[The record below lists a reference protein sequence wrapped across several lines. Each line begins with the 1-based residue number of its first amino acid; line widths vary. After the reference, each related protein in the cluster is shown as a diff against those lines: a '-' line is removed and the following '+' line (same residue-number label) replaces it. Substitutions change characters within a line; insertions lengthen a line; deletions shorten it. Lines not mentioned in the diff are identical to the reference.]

1 MAKTYDVMLVNKGE
15 HLFRVIKA
23 IKESCKLDITEAKD
37 KVDSCWLLDTKLKTV
52 DSYDE
57 AQRIKAVVEEAG
69 ATVRIDTNGAEE
81 QEDDIWNSVS
91 VMPSKRNNT
100 KSSTNA
106 PHGYTVFL
114 ENEGDDRDAMI
125 EALMKLCGFSRLLAE
140 EKTGFRLLLSN
151 EPLKVKLSLEDAEEL
166 VRKLER
172 ASSDAKLIIK
182 PSEADEEDPEDYG
195 KVAPYGYTVFLKDEG
210 DDRESLIEA
219 LMKHCGFSKSLAE
232 DKTGYLL
239 LLGKEPL
246 KVKLSLEDAEE
257 LVRKLERAS
266 SDAKLII
273 NPSEADEEDP
283 EDDGD
288 DEDADD
294 SDTADETPNID
305 WDMIHGGTK
314 YYCVLGGQSFGP
326 VNIHQLTNM
335 VTFGIVTGETLMWTD
350 GMSDWIPA
358 RSMPKVCNLVP

>member
-1 MAKTYDVMLVNKGE
+1 MAKTYDVMLVNAGDQK
-15 HLFRVIKA
+15 LRVVQVVR
-23 IKESCKLDITEAKD
+23 ETCKLDLKDAKD
-37 KVDSCWLLDTKLKTV
+37 KVDSCWLLDAKLKTV

-57 AQRIKAVVEEAG
+57 AQRIKAVVEATG

-91 VMPSKRNNT
+91 VIPSKRNDT

-114 ENEGDDRDAMI
+114 EDEGDDRDAM
-125 EALMKLCGFSRLLAE
+125 
-140 EKTGFRLLLSN
+140 
-151 EPLKVKLSLEDAEEL
+151 
-166 VRKLER
+166 
-172 ASSDAKLIIK
+172 
-182 PSEADEEDPEDYG
+182 
-195 KVAPYGYTVFLKDEG
+195 
-210 DDRESLIEA
+210 IEA

-232 DKTGYLL
+232 EKTGFTLL
-239 LLGKEPL
+239 LDYEPL
-246 KVKLSLEDAEE
+246 KVKLSLEDAED

-283 EDDGD
+283 EDNGD
-288 DEDADD
+288 EEVEEEVEESAEM
-294 SDTADETPNID
+294 SID

-335 VTFGIVTGETLMWTD
+335 VTFGIVTRDTLVWTE

>member
-1 MAKTYDVMLVNKGE
+1 MAKTYDVVLVTAGMKN
-15 HLFRVIKA
+15 LSVIKA

-57 AQRIKAVVEEAG
+57 AQRIKAVVEAAG

-91 VMPSKRNNT
+91 VMPSKRNDT

-114 ENEGDDRDAMI
+114 EDEGDDRDAVI
-125 EALMKLCGFSRLLAE
+125 EALMKHCGFSKSLAE
-140 EKTGFRLLLSN
+140 EKTSYLLLSGEPLKVKLSYEDAEELVHKLQKDATTAEFKIKPSKADDKDPEDKGKEAPYGYTVFLKDEGDDRESLIEALMKHCGFSRSLAEDKTGYLLLLGN

-182 PSEADEEDPEDYG
+182 PSEADEEDPED
-195 KVAPYGYTVFLKDEG
+195 
-210 DDRESLIEA
+210 
-219 LMKHCGFSKSLAE
+219 
-232 DKTGYLL
+232 
-239 LLGKEPL
+239 
-246 KVKLSLEDAEE
+246 
-257 LVRKLERAS
+257 
-266 SDAKLII
+266 
-273 NPSEADEEDP
+273 
-283 EDDGD
+283 DGD

-294 SDTADETPNID
+294 SDTADETLNID
-305 WDMIHGGTK
+305 WDMILGGTK
-314 YYCVLGGQSFGP
+314 YYCVLDGQSFGP

-358 RSMPKVCNLVP
+358 RSMPKVCNLIS

>member
-1 MAKTYDVMLVNKGE
+1 MAKTYDVMLVNAGNQK
-15 HLFRVIKA
+15 LSVIKA
-23 IKESCKLDITEAKD
+23 IKESCKLDLVDAKD
-37 KVDSCWLLDTKLKTV
+37 KVDSCWLLDAKLKTV
-52 DSYDE
+52 DSYAE
-57 AQRIKAVVEEAG
+57 AQRIKAVVEAAG

-91 VMPSKRNNT
+91 VMPSKRNAT

-114 ENEGDDRDAMI
+114 EDEGDDRDAM
-125 EALMKLCGFSRLLAE
+125 
-140 EKTGFRLLLSN
+140 
-151 EPLKVKLSLEDAEEL
+151 
-166 VRKLER
+166 
-172 ASSDAKLIIK
+172 
-182 PSEADEEDPEDYG
+182 
-195 KVAPYGYTVFLKDEG
+195 
-210 DDRESLIEA
+210 IEA

-232 DKTGYLL
+232 EKTSYLL
-239 LLGKEPL
+239 LSGEPLKVKLSYEDAEELVHKLQKDATTAEFKIKPSKADEEDPEDKGKEAPYGYTVFLKNEGDDRDAMIEALMKHCGFSKSLAEEKTGFTLLLNNEPL
-246 KVKLSLEDAEE
+246 KVKLSLEDAED

-283 EDDGD
+283 KDDGD
-288 DEDADD
+288 EEDED
-294 SDTADETPNID
+294 DEKPNID

-335 VTFGIVTGETLMWTD
+335 VTFGIVTRDTLVWTE

>member
-1 MAKTYDVMLVNKGE
+1 MAKTYDVMLVNAGNQK
-15 HLFRVIKA
+15 LSVIKA
-23 IKESCKLDITEAKD
+23 IKESCKLDLVDAKD
-37 KVDSCWLLDTKLKTV
+37 KVDSCWLLDAKLKTV

-57 AQRIKAVVEEAG
+57 AQRIKAVVEAAG
-69 ATVRIDTNGAEE
+69 ATVSINY
-81 QEDDIWNSVS
+81 DIWDTPASQ
-91 VMPSKRNNT
+91 VMP
-100 KSSTNA
+100 A

-114 ENEGDDRDAMI
+114 EDEGDDRDAM
-125 EALMKLCGFSRLLAE
+125 
-140 EKTGFRLLLSN
+140 
-151 EPLKVKLSLEDAEEL
+151 
-166 VRKLER
+166 
-172 ASSDAKLIIK
+172 
-182 PSEADEEDPEDYG
+182 
-195 KVAPYGYTVFLKDEG
+195 
-210 DDRESLIEA
+210 IEA

-232 DKTGYLL
+232 EKTSYLL
-239 LLGKEPL
+239 LTGEPLKVKLSYEDAEELVHKLQKDATTAEFKIKPSKADEEDPEDKGEEAPYGYTVFLKNEGDDRDAMIEALMKHCGFSKSLAEEKTGFTLLLNNEPL
-246 KVKLSLEDAEE
+246 KVKLSLEDAED

-283 EDDGD
+283 KDDGD
-288 DEDADD
+288 EEDED
-294 SDTADETPNID
+294 DEKPNID

-335 VTFGIVTGETLMWTD
+335 VTFGIVTRDTLVWTE

>member
-1 MAKTYDVMLVNKGE
+1 MAKTYDVMLVTAGMKN
-15 HLFRVIKA
+15 LSVVKA
-23 IKESCKLDITEAKD
+23 IKESCKLDIKEAKD

-57 AQRIKAVVEEAG
+57 AQRIKTVVEAAG

-125 EALMKLCGFSRLLAE
+125 EALMKHCGFSKWLAE
-140 EKTGFRLLLSN
+140 EKTCYLLLTG
-151 EPLKVKLSLEDAEEL
+151 EPLKVKLSYEDAEEL
-166 VRKLER
+166 VHKLQK
-172 ASSDAKLIIK
+172 DATTAEFKIK
-182 PSEADEEDPEDYG
+182 PSKADEEDPEDKG
-195 KVAPYGYTVFLKDEG
+195 KEAPYGYTVFLKNEG
-210 DDRESLIEA
+210 DDRDAMTEA

-232 DKTGYLL
+232 EKTGFTLL
-239 LLGKEPL
+239 LNNEPL
-246 KVKLSLEDAEE
+246 KVKLSLEDAED

-283 EDDGD
+283 KDDGD
-288 DEDADD
+288 EEDED
-294 SDTADETPNID
+294 DEKPNID

-335 VTFGIVTGETLMWTD
+335 VTFGIVTRDTLVWTE

>member
-1 MAKTYDVMLVNKGE
+1 MAKTYDVMLVNVGAQK
-15 HLFRVIKA
+15 LRVVQVIKV
-23 IKESCKLDITEAKD
+23 SCKLDLKDAKD
-37 KVDSCWLLDTKLKTV
+37 KVDSCLLFDIKLKTV

-57 AQRIKAVVEEAG
+57 AQRIKAAVEAAG

-91 VMPSKRNNT
+91 VMPSKRNDT

-114 ENEGDDRDAMI
+114 EGEGDDQDAMI
-125 EALMKLCGFSRLLAE
+125 EALMKHCGFSKSLAE
-140 EKTGFRLLLSN
+140 EKTSYLLLTG
-151 EPLKVKLSLEDAEEL
+151 EPLKVKLSYEDAEEL
-166 VRKLER
+166 VHKLQK
-172 ASSDAKLIIK
+172 DATTAEFKIK
-182 PSEADEEDPEDYG
+182 PSKADDKDPEDKG
-195 KVAPYGYTVFLKDEG
+195 KEAPYGYTVFLKDEG
-210 DDRESLIEA
+210 DDRYAMIKA
-219 LMKHCGFSKSLAE
+219 LMKHCGFSESLAE
-232 DKTGYLL
+232 EKISYLL
-239 LLGKEPL
+239 LSKEPL
-246 KVKLSLEDAEE
+246 KVKLSLEDAED

-283 EDDGD
+283 KDDGD
-288 DEDADD
+288 EEEVEEEVEESAEM
-294 SDTADETPNID
+294 SID

-335 VTFGIVTGETLMWTD
+335 VTFGIVTRDTLVWTE

>member
-1 MAKTYDVMLVNKGE
+1 MAKTYDVMLVNAGDQK
-15 HLFRVIKA
+15 LSVVKA
-23 IKESCKLDITEAKD
+23 IKESCKLDLKDAKD
-37 KVDSCWLLDTKLKTV
+37 KVDSCWLLDAKLKTV

-57 AQRIKAVVEEAG
+57 AQRIKTVVEAAG
-69 ATVRIDTNGAEE
+69 AKVRIDTNGAEE

-114 ENEGDDRDAMI
+114 EDEGDDRDA
-125 EALMKLCGFSRLLAE
+125 
-140 EKTGFRLLLSN
+140 
-151 EPLKVKLSLEDAEEL
+151 V
-166 VRKLER
+166 
-172 ASSDAKLIIK
+172 
-182 PSEADEEDPEDYG
+182 
-195 KVAPYGYTVFLKDEG
+195 
-210 DDRESLIEA
+210 IEA

-232 DKTGYLL
+232 EKTCCTLL
-239 LLGKEPL
+239 LSNERL
-246 KVKLSLEDAEE
+246 KVKLSLEDAED

-273 NPSEADEEDP
+273 NPSGANEEDP

-288 DEDADD
+288 EEDED
-294 SDTADETPNID
+294 DEKLNID
-305 WDMIHGGTK
+305 WDMILGGTK

-335 VTFGIVTGETLMWTD
+335 VTFGIVTRDTLVWTE

>member
-1 MAKTYDVMLVNKGE
+1 MV
-15 HLFRVIKA
+15 
-23 IKESCKLDITEAKD
+23 EA
-37 KVDSCWLLDTKLKTV
+37 
-52 DSYDE
+52 
-57 AQRIKAVVEEAG
+57 AG

-91 VMPSKRNNT
+91 VMPSKRNAT

-114 ENEGDDRDAMI
+114 EDEGDDRDAII
-125 EALMKLCGFSRLLAE
+125 EALMKHCGFSKSLAE
-140 EKTGFRLLLSN
+140 EKTSYLLLTG
-151 EPLKVKLSLEDAEEL
+151 EPLKVKLSYEDAEEL
-166 VRKLER
+166 VHKLQK
-172 ASSDAKLIIK
+172 DATTAEFKIK
-182 PSEADEEDPEDYG
+182 PSKADEEDPEDEG
-195 KVAPYGYTVFLKDEG
+195 KEAPYGYTVFLKDEG
-210 DDRESLIEA
+210 DDRNAMIKA
-219 LMKHCGFSKSLAE
+219 LMKHCGFSESLAE
-232 DKTGYLL
+232 EKTGFTLL
-239 LLGKEPL
+239 LNNEPL
-246 KVKLSLEDAEE
+246 KVKLSLEDAED

-283 EDDGD
+283 KDDGD
-288 DEDADD
+288 EEDED
-294 SDTADETPNID
+294 DEKPNID

-335 VTFGIVTGETLMWTD
+335 VTFGIVTRDTLVWTE

>member
-1 MAKTYDVMLVNKGE
+1 MAKTYDVVLVTAGMKN
-15 HLFRVIKA
+15 LSVIKA
-23 IKESCKLDITEAKD
+23 IKESCKLDIKEAKD

-57 AQRIKAVVEEAG
+57 AQRIKAVVEAAG

-91 VMPSKRNNT
+91 VMPSKRNDK

-114 ENEGDDRDAMI
+114 EDEGDDRESLI
-125 EALMKLCGFSRLLAE
+125 EALMKHCGFSKSLAE
-140 EKTGFRLLLSN
+140 DKAGYLLLLGK

-182 PSEADEEDPEDYG
+182 PSEADEEDPED
-195 KVAPYGYTVFLKDEG
+195 
-210 DDRESLIEA
+210 
-219 LMKHCGFSKSLAE
+219 
-232 DKTGYLL
+232 
-239 LLGKEPL
+239 
-246 KVKLSLEDAEE
+246 
-257 LVRKLERAS
+257 
-266 SDAKLII
+266 
-273 NPSEADEEDP
+273 
-283 EDDGD
+283 DGD

-294 SDTADETPNID
+294 SDTADETLNID
-305 WDMIHGGTK
+305 WDMILGGTK
-314 YYCVLGGQSFGP
+314 YYCVLDGQSFGP

-335 VTFGIVTGETLMWTD
+335 VTFGIVTGETLVWTD

-358 RSMPKVCNLVP
+358 RSMPKVCNLIS

>member
-1 MAKTYDVMLVNKGE
+1 MAKTYDVMLVTAGMKN
-15 HLFRVIKA
+15 LSVIKA

-52 DSYDE
+52 DSYDV
-57 AQRIKAVVEEAG
+57 AQRIKAVVEAAG

-91 VMPSKRNNT
+91 VMPSKRNAT

-114 ENEGDDRDAMI
+114 E
-125 EALMKLCGFSRLLAE
+125 
-140 EKTGFRLLLSN
+140 
-151 EPLKVKLSLEDAEEL
+151 
-166 VRKLER
+166 
-172 ASSDAKLIIK
+172 
-182 PSEADEEDPEDYG
+182 
-195 KVAPYGYTVFLKDEG
+195 DEG

-219 LMKHCGFSKSLAE
+219 LMKHCGFSRSLAD

-273 NPSEADEEDP
+273 KPSEADEEDP

-335 VTFGIVTGETLMWTD
+335 VTFGIVTRDTLVWTE

>member
-1 MAKTYDVMLVNKGE
+1 MAKTYDVMLVTAGMKN
-15 HLFRVIKA
+15 LSVIKA
-23 IKESCKLDITEAKD
+23 IKESCKLDIKAAKD

-57 AQRIKAVVEEAG
+57 AQRIKAVVEAAG

-91 VMPSKRNNT
+91 VMPSKRNAT

-114 ENEGDDRDAMI
+114 EDEGDDRESLI
-125 EALMKLCGFSRLLAE
+125 EALMKHCGFSKSLAE
-140 EKTGFRLLLSN
+140 DKAGYLLLLGK

-182 PSEADEEDPEDYG
+182 PSEADEEDPED
-195 KVAPYGYTVFLKDEG
+195 
-210 DDRESLIEA
+210 
-219 LMKHCGFSKSLAE
+219 
-232 DKTGYLL
+232 
-239 LLGKEPL
+239 
-246 KVKLSLEDAEE
+246 
-257 LVRKLERAS
+257 
-266 SDAKLII
+266 
-273 NPSEADEEDP
+273 
-283 EDDGD
+283 DGD

-294 SDTADETPNID
+294 SDTADETLNID
-305 WDMIHGGTK
+305 WDMILGGTK

-358 RSMPKVCNLVP
+358 RSMPKVCNLIS